1 MNSKLDMS
9 SPQDKVLEK
18 KDKDLFDSYAGR
30 RKLFYQGMEQGLN
43 NNHHRAVI
51 H

>member
-9 SPQDKVLEK
+9 LPQDKVLEK
-18 KDKDLFDSYAGR
+18 KDKDLFDSYPIR
-30 RKLFYQGMEQGLN
+30 KKLFYQSMEQGLN
-43 NNHHRAVI
+43 NHHRPVI